1 MPESRENRE
10 ALSRIV
16 PGYTQIFLYNGTDK
30 VRARAMAECPFTPP
44 TRPAALTRITLP
56 SL

>member
-1 MPESRENRE
+1 MPESRENRD

-30 VRARAMAECPFTPP
+30 VGRAGRRMRREARGCG
-44 TRPAALTRITLP
+44 
-56 SL
+56 SW